1 MIQPGYTLSPVDLQK
16 QLDAVQ
22 QAAALSRPAV
32 NLEGFMFV
40 ACFDGTNNDH
50 DDLGESE
57 TEIPTN
63 ISGLYQMCKE
73 VLVPE
78 KTGTAQYYAGAGTKD
93 SILFSEGWPPAVT
106 LEIDRQANNAYNDF
120 VKAALEWA
128 SKNPGK
134 DLADHLQVATTGF
147 SRGCATAVRF
157 CQLLNERG
165 LKGADNAELVAPGGV
180 PVVATVLL
188 DPVTTGYMNDLS
200 IPQNVNMH
208 NFV

>member
-32 NLEGFMFV
+32 NPEGFMFV

-78 KTGTAQYYAGAGTKD
+78 KTGTAKYYAGAGTKD
-93 SILFSEGWPPAVT
+93 SILFSEGWPRAVT

-120 VKAALEWA
+120 VKAALEWS

-134 DLADHLQVATTGF
+134 DLADHLHP
-147 SRGCATAVRF
+147 CA
-157 CQLLNERG
+157 
-165 LKGADNAELVAPGGV
+165 
-180 PVVATVLL
+180 
-188 DPVTTGYMNDLS
+188 
-200 IPQNVNMH
+200 
-208 NFV
+208 